1 MTRDLA
7 RAVARSVLI
16 LLAVVVTLGGVASV
30 GRAEDESP
38 APPKKR
44 SARSAKSR
52 PPLRERL
59 LFPLGTT
66 RQMASGSPD
75 EQTAPLLRFHDEV
88 HVEAPPLDFQRLRRI
103 WWEQWDLP
111 GKPGSGSG
119 TPTHKDMLDHYDELA
134 RLSGNPMSP
143 AADLLGPALFL
154 GQTIA
159 KALKGKEQMLPAEP
173 GPPYVE
179 PFVPLEAPEAAAPSP
194 SPENTTGTSD
204 DPSQPKSSPDAA
216 SAPATQ

>member
-119 TPTHKDMLDHYDELA
+119 TPTHKDMLDHYDDLA
-134 RLSGNPMSP
+134 RLSGNPMAPS
-143 AADLLGPALFL
+143 ADLLGPALFL
-154 GQTIA
+154 GQTIV
-159 KALKGKEQMLPAEP
+159 KAIRGKEKMPPADP
-173 GPPYVE
+173 GPVYQE
-179 PFVPLEAPEAAAPSP
+179 PFVPLEPPASVTPPPSP
-194 SPENTTGTSD
+194 DTTAGSAGDAPQGTNTQGAG
-204 DPSQPKSSPDAA
+204 AA
-216 SAPATQ
+216 SRAQ